1 LRTFPDCIA
10 RRNGEEI
17 GIEFEVLASD
27 FYDHRHNEH
36 SDLARCKLLMCWKN
50 NLKETVVKDGR
61 SFIIVNGCE
70 IEVLALNEIV
80 AKLRE
85 KGIVLIVNGER
96 PDIGRANMEG
106 SLSSLRKTL
115 TSKSLDG

>member
-1 LRTFPDCIA
+1 MRTFPDCIA

-36 SDLARCKLLMCWKN
+36 PDLAGCKLLMCWKN
-50 NLKETVVKDGR
+50 NLKETVVKDRR

-70 IEVLALNEIV
+70 M
-80 AKLRE
+80 RF
-85 KGIVLIVNGER
+85 
-96 PDIGRANMEG
+96 
-106 SLSSLRKTL
+106 
-115 TSKSLDG
+115 